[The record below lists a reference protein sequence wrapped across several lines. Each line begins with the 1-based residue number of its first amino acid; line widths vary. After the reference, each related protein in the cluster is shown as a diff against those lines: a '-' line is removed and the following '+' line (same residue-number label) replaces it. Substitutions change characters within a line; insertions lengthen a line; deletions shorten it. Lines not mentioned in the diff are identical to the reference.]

1 MEQVV
6 TITSQGQ
13 LTIPRSVRKHFGM
26 VGSTK
31 ASLHLEGNAIVVKP
45 KNDFWSLAG
54 VLSSSKHLTDAQL
67 KRARKTFSKQ
77 WKRQM

>member
-13 LTIPRSVRKHFGM
+13 LTIPRSVRQHFNI

-31 ASLHLEGNAIVVKP
+31 ASLSLEGNAIIVEP
-45 KNDFWSLAG
+45 KSDFWSLAG
-54 VLSSSKHLTDAQL
+54 TLRSSKHLSDAQL
-67 KRARKTFSKQ
+67 QHARQTFSKK
-77 WKRQM
+77 WGRRV